1 MEDKEEVEGEIVD
14 QNHKDQ
20 HPKKRTSFLVADI
33 LDIVL
38 GIGALLFYVLFCSFY
53 SGKAPSGINNWA
65 IYWTVVF
72 LTSVPSNTVVFLT
85 SVPSNIVR
93 AVVKRDPNRLPVS
106 QIVLFAFLFPSLYT
120 GQFHPNWVII
130 FIIPIYHAVVEVIQK
145 WRKSKNS

>member
-1 MEDKEEVEGEIVD
+1 MEDKEEVEGEVVD

-38 GIGALLFYVLFCSFY
+38 GVGALLFYVLFCSFY

-65 IYWTVVF
+65 IYW
-72 LTSVPSNTVVFLT
+72 TVVFLT

>member
-1 MEDKEEVEGEIVD
+1 METPMEDKEEVEGEVVD

-72 LTSVPSNTVVFLT
+72 LTSVPSN
-85 SVPSNIVR
+85 IVR

-106 QIVLFAFLFPSLYT
+106 QIVLFAFLYPSLYT

>member
-1 MEDKEEVEGEIVD
+1 METPMEDKEEVEGEVVD

-65 IYWTVVF
+65 IYW
-72 LTSVPSNTVVFLT
+72 TVVFLT

>member
-1 MEDKEEVEGEIVD
+1 MEDKEEVKGEVVD
-14 QNHKDQ
+14 QNHKDASHQ

-38 GIGALLFYVLFCSFY
+38 GVGALLFYVLFCSFY

-65 IYWTVVF
+65 IYW
-72 LTSVPSNTVVFLT
+72 TVVFLT

>member
-1 MEDKEEVEGEIVD
+1 MEDKEEVEGEVVD

-65 IYWTVVF
+65 IYW
-72 LTSVPSNTVVFLT
+72 TVVFLT

>member
-1 MEDKEEVEGEIVD
+1 MEDKEEVEGEVVD

-72 LTSVPSNTVVFLT
+72 LTSVPSN
-85 SVPSNIVR
+85 IVR

-130 FIIPIYHAVVEVIQK
+130 FILHFNNFSWFTHDHRI
-145 WRKSKNS
+145 NT

>member
-1 MEDKEEVEGEIVD
+1 MEDKEEVEGEVVD

-72 LTSVPSNTVVFLT
+72 LTSVPSN
-85 SVPSNIVR
+85 IVR

-106 QIVLFAFLFPSLYT
+106 QIVLFAFLYPSLYT